1 MSWFQKV
8 KDWIIKYWQFCV
20 AGIALVFF
28 VIKNWF
34 GNRQQQSV
42 LKNEIDA
49 RDKIDK
55 IEKDH
60 DKKVIEATNKASKD
74 HSERVEKIKN
84 DESKNLDEAEKN
96 AKDREKENNNST
108 GDDLAKRLAD
118 AFNAD
123 LVEKKDE

>member
-1 MSWFQKV
+1 MSWFQKA
-8 KDWIIKYWQFCV
+8 KGWIVKYWQLCV
-20 AGIALVFF
+20 AGVVLVFF
-28 VIKNWF
+28 VVKNWF

-60 DKKVIEATNKASKD
+60 DKRVIEATNKADKD
-74 HSERVEKIKN
+74 HDERVEKIMN
-84 DESKNLDEAEKN
+84 DEIKNLGRVEKN
-96 AKDREKENNNST
+96 AKDREKENNDSS

-118 AFNAD
+118 SFDAE